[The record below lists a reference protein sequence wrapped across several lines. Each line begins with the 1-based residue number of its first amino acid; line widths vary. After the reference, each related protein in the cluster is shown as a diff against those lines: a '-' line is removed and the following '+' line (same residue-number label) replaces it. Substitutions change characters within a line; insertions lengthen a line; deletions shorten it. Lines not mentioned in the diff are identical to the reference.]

1 MVDQANQELC
11 FRQVHLDFHTSEAIK
26 DVASKFDPEEFAE
39 VLEQARVNS
48 ITCFAR
54 CHHGWLYYD
63 SKKFPERVHPHLNNR
78 NLLKEQIE
86 ACHRRGI
93 RVPVYITVQWDHY
106 TATRH
111 PEWVAVT
118 AAGQFSGTP
127 PFEPGFY
134 RNLCINT
141 PYRDF
146 LKEMTAE
153 VMQSLP
159 VDGLFFDIVS
169 ERECACRH
177 CVDGM
182 KNQGLDP
189 ASQNDRQLYAKQTL
203 DQFKLDLTKF
213 VRAFDQQCSIFFN
226 AGHIGPY
233 IRDSLPAYT
242 HLELESLPSGGWGY
256 LHFPLTMRYARTLGL
271 DCLSHT
277 GRFHTWWGDFHSFK
291 NAAALEFECFQMLAL
306 NAKCLIG
313 DQLHPDGKISRPVY
327 DLIGS
332 VYRQV
337 EQKEPWCQGARA
349 VTDLAV
355 FHTEEFDGKQVSPPV
370 AGALR
375 MLQEAGHQFDIV
387 DSRSDFTPY
396 KVLILPDRVQINNQ
410 LAQKLEHYLAGGGKL
425 IASAFSGLDAD
436 NSEFKLKSLGVK
448 LRQPLKR
455 DGSGELVAGKRMERN
470 DYAEYILPKGAIG
483 KGLPDT
489 EHVMYLKGVEVTAAG
504 DAEVLVDTI
513 ASYFD
518 RSWEHFC
525 SHQHTPASGT
535 TDYPA
540 VVKCGEVIYFAHP
553 IFTQYYIN
561 APRWCRTLVLNAID
575 MLLPQPLLRHNGPSS
590 LVATVNEQAKA
601 NRWVVHLLHYIPER
615 RCQDIDVIEDVIPLY
630 NVTLSIKVPK
640 TVKSV
645 CCVPAQER
653 IDFRAQDGRIE
664 FVVSEI
670 NGHQMVELSFGR

>member
-1 MVDQANQELC
+1 
-11 FRQVHLDFHTSEAIK
+11 
-26 DVASKFDPEEFAE
+26 
-39 VLEQARVNS
+39 
-48 ITCFAR
+48 
-54 CHHGWLYYD
+54 
-63 SKKFPERVHPHLNNR
+63 
-78 NLLKEQIE
+78 
-86 ACHRRGI
+86 
-93 RVPVYITVQWDHY
+93 
-106 TATRH
+106 
-111 PEWVAVT
+111 
-118 AAGQFSGTP
+118 
-127 PFEPGFY
+127 
-134 RNLCINT
+134 
-141 PYRDF
+141 
-146 LKEMTAE
+146 MTAE

-169 ERECACRH
+169 ERKQQHCGRH
-177 CVDGM
+177 EKPGPRSAAKM
-182 KNQGLDP
+182 TT
-189 ASQNDRQLYAKQTL
+189 ALYAKQTL

-470 DYAEYILPKGAIG
+470 DYVEYILPKGAIG

-504 DAEVLVDTI
+504 DAEVLVI
-513 ASYFD
+513 
-518 RSWEHFC
+518 RSP
-525 SHQHTPASGT
+525 HTLMIGKAFNHINIPSPEQR
-535 TDYPA
+535 YPA
-540 VVKCGEVIYFAHP
+540 VVSGGNLFAHP
-553 IFTQYYIN
+553 ILLSITSML
-561 APRWCRTLVLNAID
+561 PWCRTLV
-575 MLLPQPLLRHNGPSS
+575 
-590 LVATVNEQAKA
+590 
-601 NRWVVHLLHYIPER
+601 
-615 RCQDIDVIEDVIPLY
+615 
-630 NVTLSIKVPK
+630 
-640 TVKSV
+640 
-645 CCVPAQER
+645 
-653 IDFRAQDGRIE
+653 
-664 FVVSEI
+664 
-670 NGHQMVELSFGR
+670 